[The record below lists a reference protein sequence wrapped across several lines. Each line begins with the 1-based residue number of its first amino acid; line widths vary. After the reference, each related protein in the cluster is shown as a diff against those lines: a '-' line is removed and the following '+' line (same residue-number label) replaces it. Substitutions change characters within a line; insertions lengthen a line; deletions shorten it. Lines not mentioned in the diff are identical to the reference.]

1 MALMVDYNAMWDTY
15 ILAMPR
21 ASLKTAAM
29 GTVEMKCHTCPSSIQ
44 FPMISI
50 LTLSGRIQKK
60 KTKQKKNMYI
70 LHQLKMVILITANKQ
85 PTNVKQFYKNR
96 CIQW

>member
-50 LTLSGRIQKK
+50 FNIVREDTERKK
-60 KTKQKKNMYI
+60 KHVHSTSTENADTDNSQ
-70 LHQLKMVILITANKQ
+70 QTANKCEA
-85 PTNVKQFYKNR
+85 VL
-96 CIQW
+96 

>member
-50 LTLSGRIQKK
+50 FNIVREDTERK
-60 KTKQKKNMYI
+60 KKNMYI
-70 LHQLKMVILITANKQ
+70 LHQLKMLILITANKQ